1 MSFLFLIL
9 LSFGALYS
17 CSSVQSTNKAA
28 PTVNSMQ
35 ITILAGE
42 QANIE
47 IDVQDNVIVGIKKV
61 TNITDPKK
69 TMTFNFM
76 KDNDRKSM
84 MLSVK
89 NPLTSTVKYHID
101 MVDYRGGLHQT
112 SSCPV
117 MAGLS
122 VFESW
127 PHPIPE
133 IRVTNFHFAA
143 GRENEVC
150 IY

>member
-1 MSFLFLIL
+1 MTNIESTQ
-9 LSFGALYS
+9 LSIVG
-17 CSSVQSTNKAA
+17 
-28 PTVNSMQ
+28 
-35 ITILAGE
+35 GE
-42 QANIE
+42 QVFVE
-47 IDVQDNVIVGIKKV
+47 ITVQENMIVGIKKV
-61 TNITDPKK
+61 TKIIDPQS

-76 KDNDRKSM
+76 KDDNRKSM

-89 NPLTSTVKYHID
+89 NPLGRPVKYHID
-101 MVDYRGGLHQT
+101 MVDYRGGLHNT

-133 IRVTNFHFAA
+133 LRITNFHFAA
-143 GRENEVC
+143 EQEETVC